1 MVLGSQ
7 PRRVEI
13 YPVPPWPSLAA
24 SMAAYRL
31 RSFSE
36 SESWNIR
43 IECSISGLYVMAGRP
58 WRGLDCPCHGYT
70 MRTADREVIES
81 AILKGYFNSNLGGT
95 LISPWRGDLDVVRG
109 IDRQSGDQQADGE
122 EAADAVGRVGSAL
135 VAPG

>member
-7 PRRVEI
+7 PRSVEI
-13 YPVPPWPSLAA
+13 YSVPPWPSLAA

-58 WRGLDCPCHGYT
+58 WRVLDRPGYGYT
-70 MRTADREVIES
+70 AEIADREVIES
-81 AILKGYFNSNLGGT
+81 AILSRAVYDPVETG
-95 LISPWRGDLDVVRG
+95 
-109 IDRQSGDQQADGE
+109 
-122 EAADAVGRVGSAL
+122 AAPDHCQRRSDSRRTRLVGRQ
-135 VAPG
+135 PQPM

>member
-7 PRRVEI
+7 PSSVEI
-13 YPVPPWPSLAA
+13 YSVPLWPSLAT

-58 WRGLDCPCHGYT
+58 LRGRDRPAYGYT
-70 MRTADREVIES
+70 MRKANREVIES
-81 AILKGYFNSNLGGT
+81 AVLSDPRVDLRVLRVHDELRDHAPWHSVLEGQLGG
-95 LISPWRGDLDVVRG
+95 V
-109 IDRQSGDQQADGE
+109 
-122 EAADAVGRVGSAL
+122 RVGG
-135 VAPG
+135 PDG

>member
-13 YPVPPWPSLAA
+13 YSVPPWPSLAT

-43 IECSISGLYVMAGRP
+43 IECSISGLYVMAGV
-58 WRGLDCPCHGYT
+58 RGEVFDDPGYGYT
-70 MRTADREVIES
+70 MWAEDREVIES
-81 AILKGYFNSNLGGT
+81 AILSESQISRRTGIGG
-95 LISPWRGDLDVVRG
+95 
-109 IDRQSGDQQADGE
+109 GE
-122 EAADAVGRVGSAL
+122 RR
-135 VAPG
+135 

>member
-13 YPVPPWPSLAA
+13 YSVPPWPSLAT

-43 IECSISGLYVMAGRP
+43 IECSISGLYVMAGV
-58 WRGLDCPCHGYT
+58 RGEVFDDPGYGYT
-70 MRTADREVIES
+70 MWAEDREVIES
-81 AILKGYFNSNLGGT
+81 AIHKNTAAATAT
-95 LISPWRGDLDVVRG
+95 LERH
-109 IDRQSGDQQADGE
+109 E
-122 EAADAVGRVGSAL
+122 EIAVGAEAV
-135 VAPG
+135 

>member
-7 PRRVEI
+7 PSSVEI
-13 YPVPPWPSLAA
+13 YSVPLWPSLAT

-58 WRGLDCPCHGYT
+58 LRGRDRPGYGYT
-70 MRTADREVIES
+70 MQEANREVIES
-81 AILKGYFNSNLGGT
+81 AILSSPVVVVDGGKGHRA
-95 LISPWRGDLDVVRG
+95 SPGK
-109 IDRQSGDQQADGE
+109 
-122 EAADAVGRVGSAL
+122 
-135 VAPG
+135 P